1 MWFSIIKNKLLIK
14 PKTQLRVQ
22 DNPTVDDDEPCKEK
36 LKEYM
41 EYMEFMKNNYKAS
54 EDKKLL
60 KLLVGLGEIIFRKG
74 TGIALVSYATWN
86 EGEIR
91 QNYINTVFPGEFEKM
106 PERVACK
113 ALDIL
118 ESDKYNVEVNID
130 GYIINHLWFY
140 EIYEDLFYAGN
151 AIKITYDGNEI
162 VHIGKIINLDSVN
175 DSRGVA
181 SKFNRADLKD
191 FMDKVKAKNWRI

>member
-74 TGIALVSYATWN
+74 TGLALVSYATWN

-91 QNYINTVFPGEFEKM
+91 QNYLNVVATEQFEQI
-106 PERVACK
+106 PEKVACK
-113 ALDIL
+113 ALDML

-130 GYIINHLWFY
+130 RYAINHTWFY
-140 EIYEDLFYAGN
+140 ETYIDTFYAGN
-151 AIKITYDGNEI
+151 MIQIKYDGNVI
-162 VHIGKIINLDSVN
+162 FNIGKIINLERINNSK
-175 DSRGVA
+175 GMT

-191 FMDKVKAKNWRI
+191 FMDRVKVKNWRI